1 MATAMANGETYKYS
15 DEDMQMGGSVQSTQ
29 DGRIIAVI
37 GGHNYK
43 SGDLNKATVKQQ
55 PGSSMKPLLDYG
67 LAYKYLNWS
76 TVNTVKDEPLTLGGK
91 TIKTGMVSTMVQ

>member
-43 SGDLNKATVKQQ
+43 SGDLNKAYRKTTAWFINETTIR
-55 PGSSMKPLLDYG
+55 L
-67 LAYKYLNWS
+67 WS
-76 TVNTVKDEPLTLGGK
+76 CLQISKLEYC
-91 TIKTGMVSTMVQ
+91 